1 MKVTHSKEGDMHRV
15 VDRIVEREM
24 SVSIRRDR
32 RSCLSL
38 CALVVAV
45 CFAAVSCSINAAEA
59 TDESSQSAFI
69 LALDAEYF
77 ARLAADSTSIADLLH
92 EDFRYLTH
100 YQTEL
105 SKHRLLEYLRQSPK
119 LVERFK
125 LGDRYV
131 YSAGDQRLIWGTV
144 RTQGQSDEFESVTS
158 RYWHVWQRAGSQWLL
173 LRRQAG
179 LLDQDAD

>member
-1 MKVTHSKEGDMHRV
+1 MHRV

-24 SVSIRRDR
+24 SVSIRCDR

-45 CFAAVSCSINAAEA
+45 CLAAVSYSINAAEA

-77 ARLAADSTSIADLLH
+77 ALLASDSTSTSTSTSIAELLH

-119 LVERFK
+119 LVERFE

-179 LLDQDAD
+179 LLDRDAD